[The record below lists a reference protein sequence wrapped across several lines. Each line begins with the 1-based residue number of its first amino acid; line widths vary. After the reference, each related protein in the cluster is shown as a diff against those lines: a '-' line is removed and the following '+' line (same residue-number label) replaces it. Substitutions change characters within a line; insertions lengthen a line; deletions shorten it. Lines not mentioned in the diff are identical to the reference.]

1 MQQSKSVSKISK
13 IALAAATFTLSA
25 VHANAETLDL
35 DTVSSLTVNA
45 DALTSG
51 DIPASMTAASQVA
64 GAMPGQGGNGPLLIL
79 SNSDFN
85 LARFTAQAGQAY
97 GPTEPEASAVEAP
110 VEIDG
115 QPEINP
121 YFDDDGD
128 VVLKRWADHMPHAY
142 ATHKNF
148 GAQFSTITTEMAL
161 FALYFSAQSGKK
173 LFRETDGFS
182 FHDEGWF
189 GKDTGSLG
197 SDKMLH
203 AFDTYLIAEILH
215 MRLHETTN
223 ASQGDVWVA
232 AAMATALMAAN
243 ELSDGIEPDTGYSM
257 NDVAMNTAGALFS
270 VLRNTVPGLR
280 EKVAFKLEIVP
291 NDGIYSY
298 RGRKHYEQQR
308 YMFSIKG
315 RGFEGLK
322 DTPFR
327 FLDLQLGYYASN
339 FLKSDIDAGEE
350 PRRHLFVGVGLNVG
364 EILFGR
370 KKTGFSKHADRVL
383 DYLQLPYTSVRLD
396 AHGDVKYGR
405 Y

>member
-1 MQQSKSVSKISK
+1 MRKHLVTSVSSLACLVAA
-13 IALAAATFTLSA
+13 IALPAGGAQAR
-25 VHANAETLDL
+25 TLDL
-35 DTVSSLTVNA
+35 DEIA
-45 DALTSG
+45 MPGIDGDALASVEQGSDLT
-51 DIPASMTAASQVA
+51 DIATVA
-64 GAMPGQGGNGPLLIL
+64 GAMPGRGGNGPLLIL
-79 SNSDFN
+79 SDGGFD
-85 LARFTAQAGQAY
+85 LARFAAQDGDAY
-97 GPTEPEASAVEAP
+97 GPAEPEPTAVETP
-110 VEIDG
+110 VGIDG

-121 YFDDDGD
+121 YFDADGD
-128 VVLKRWADHMPHAY
+128 VVLKRWADHVPHAY

-173 LFRETDGFS
+173 LFRETDSFS

-232 AAMATALMAAN
+232 AALASALMAAN
-243 ELSDGIEPDTGYSM
+243 ELSDGIEPDTGYSL

-280 EKVAFKLEIVP
+280 DKVAFKLEIVP
-291 NDGIYSY
+291 NDDIYSY

-370 KKTGFSKHADRVL
+370 NKTGFSRHADRVL

>member
-1 MQQSKSVSKISK
+1 MPGIDGD
-13 IALAAATFTLSA
+13 ALASVEQGSDLTDIAT
-25 VHANAETLDL
+25 
-35 DTVSSLTVNA
+35 
-45 DALTSG
+45 
-51 DIPASMTAASQVA
+51 VA
-64 GAMPGQGGNGPLLIL
+64 GAMPGRGGNGPLVIL
-79 SNSDFN
+79 SDDGFD
-85 LARFTAQAGQAY
+85 LARFAAQDGDAY
-97 GPTEPEASAVEAP
+97 GPAEPEPSAAETP
-110 VEIDG
+110 VGIDG

-121 YFDDDGD
+121 YFDEDGD
-128 VVLKRWADHMPHAY
+128 VVLKRWADHVPHAY

-215 MRLHETTN
+215 MRLHKTTN
-223 ASQGDVWVA
+223 ASQGDAWVA
-232 AAMATALMAAN
+232 AALATALMAAN

-291 NDGIYSY
+291 NDDIYSY

-322 DTPFR
+322 GTPFR

-370 KKTGFSKHADRVL
+370 NKTGFSKHADRVL